1 LVFNI
6 SQLNKNKTMNELIV
20 NEFMQ
25 FYYNNLNTKENDTC
39 FKHIIPHLKQHS
51 IFIRDNKQL
60 KGEKQIIDTIFK
72 TPYQFIPQKIDI
84 LINGERRANVM
95 VSGQVTSGYNEALNN
110 FSEYFH
116 LAYGNDKQYWIHT
129 SILQFQK

>member
-1 LVFNI
+1 
-6 SQLNKNKTMNELIV
+6 MNELIV